1 MNAQFSWDEW
11 EDYMRAF
18 VRGTT
23 IENKQKQTE
32 NN

>member
-23 IENKQKQTE
+23 IKKKQESQE
-32 NN
+32 E